1 MLEKK
6 GNLNILLVDPND
18 SRLHQIKEQF
28 SKDTHHPTR
37 VETANSIPEAIEKCG
52 KSSFHLILA
61 DIQTPAGEDVA
72 DLLAHLNRAKSKTP
86 LILLVEPGEEARAHR
101 AIKAGAA
108 DYLVKQEGE
117 LQNLPDRLWTIY
129 RTFELTDNQEGFS
142 TEVAKQNQKLL
153 AVNEKLRDLSIRDD
167 LTGLYNHRYLQERLT
182 EEFTRALR
190 YGYPL
195 SCVILDLDLFRR
207 INESLSHTVG
217 DEILKSSAELLLESC
232 RLSDLIARF
241 GGEEFVI
248 LLPHVDYQGAFE
260 LGERLCEVFAQKS
273 FLPESHQLSVTASIG
288 ISSFP
293 DDMLKNRNDLIHFAE
308 QALFRAKAAGRNRV
322 ILYRDILPTIGEML
336 PKIKISEEKVLEF
349 QKRLSEIADTA
360 RRGYIESSK
369 ALIMALESKDPY
381 TAGHSSHV
389 ARLSMQ
395 VAEAMGLPL
404 DEAEV
409 IEHAG
414 LLHDIGKICISDEI
428 LLKPDRLTLAEYEAM
443 KQHPY
448 LGYRIL
454 KPIKFLQQ
462 EATLVLHHHEWFNGQ
477 GYPCRLA
484 RNEIPVGARIIS
496 VVDSY
501 DTMQHAGGRYKKTV
515 STAVAVNEIIACAGT
530 QFDPEVVQVF
540 VQVLL
545 MRKELNPGAYD
556 QKGLRR
562 ALESAIDGHQRIP
575 RD

>member
-1 MLEKK
+1 M
-6 GNLNILLVDPND
+6 
-18 SRLHQIKEQF
+18 
-28 SKDTHHPTR
+28 
-37 VETANSIPEAIEKCG
+37 
-52 KSSFHLILA
+52 
-61 DIQTPAGEDVA
+61 
-72 DLLAHLNRAKSKTP
+72 
-86 LILLVEPGEEARAHR
+86 
-101 AIKAGAA
+101 
-108 DYLVKQEGE
+108 
-117 LQNLPDRLWTIY
+117 
-129 RTFELTDNQEGFS
+129 
-142 TEVAKQNQKLL
+142 
-153 AVNEKLRDLSIRDD
+153 
-167 LTGLYNHRYLQERLT
+167 
-182 EEFTRALR
+182 
-190 YGYPL
+190 
-195 SCVILDLDLFRR
+195 
-207 INESLSHTVG
+207 G
-217 DEILKSSAELLLESC
+217 DEILKSAAELLLESC

-260 LGERLCEVFAQKS
+260 LGERLCEVFARKT

-288 ISSFP
+288 IASFP
-293 DDMLKNRNDLIHFAE
+293 DDMLKNRNDLINFAE

-414 LLHDIGKICISDEI
+414 LLHDIGKICISDDI
-428 LLKPDRLTLAEYEAM
+428 LLKPERLTLAEYEAM

-462 EATLVLHHHEWFNGQ
+462 EATLILHHHEWFNGQ

-484 RNEIPVGARIIS
+484 HNEIPVGARIIS

-501 DTMQHAGGRYKKTV
+501 DTMRHAGGRYKKTISV
-515 STAVAVNEIIACAGT
+515 ADAVNELIACAGT
-530 QFDPEVVQVF
+530 QFDPEVVQAF

-545 MRKELNPGAYD
+545 MRKELDPGAYD
-556 QKGLRR
+556 QKSLRR
-562 ALESAIDGHQRIP
+562 ALESALNGHQRIS